1 MANQTILDKVRL
13 LRTIIEDSDLPAE
26 DKEDAQALLREIEE
40 EARK

>member
-1 MANQTILDKVRL
+1 MANQTILDKARL
-13 LRTIIEDSDLPAE
+13 LRTIIEDSDLTAE